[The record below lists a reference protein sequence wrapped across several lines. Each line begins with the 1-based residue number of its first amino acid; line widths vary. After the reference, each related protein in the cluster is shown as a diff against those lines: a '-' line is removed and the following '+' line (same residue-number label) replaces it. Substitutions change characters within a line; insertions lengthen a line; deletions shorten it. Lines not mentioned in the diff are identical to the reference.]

1 MNYNSLQLFFF
12 ILPYVWNK
20 CAFISSVRETKVV
33 TTNHVMTALY
43 TIKIIIWTSNKYMLQ
58 EQKKKK
64 RIEGKTW
71 KKVCIWKLTYLEI
84 KILFMTFLRTQ
95 ATVTTPVEI
104 QLLLKETR
112 FNFSKL
118 NSDCWLA
125 QRIGIW

>member
-1 MNYNSLQLFFF
+1 MKY
-12 ILPYVWNK
+12 K
-20 CAFISSVRETKVV
+20 CAFIYISSVRETKVV

-43 TIKIIIWTSNKYMLQ
+43 TIKNHNLNFKQ
-58 EQKKKK
+58 VFKNKKKK

-71 KKVCIWKLTYLEI
+71 KNVCIWKLTYLEI
-84 KILFMTFLRTQ
+84 KILFMTFLQTQ

-118 NSDCWLA
+118 NSDC
-125 QRIGIW
+125 